1 MLFNHILVGR
11 FRITLGGYQ
20 VGALLYKV
28 TLVLGI
34 KGEKPCIY
42 KIK

>member
-11 FRITLGGYQ
+11 FKTTLGGYQ
-20 VGALLYKV
+20 VGALVYQV

-34 KGEKPCIY
+34 KGEKPYI
-42 KIK
+42 